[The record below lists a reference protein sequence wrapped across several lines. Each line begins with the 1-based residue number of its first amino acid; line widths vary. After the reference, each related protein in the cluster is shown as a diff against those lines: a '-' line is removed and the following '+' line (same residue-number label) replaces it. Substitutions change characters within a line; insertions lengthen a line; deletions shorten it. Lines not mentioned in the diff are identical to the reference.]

1 MISEVPPRWAKK
13 KGELTNQLTLGITTT
28 FLTRM
33 GVENHSKTRIPPKNP
48 FRQFFPFFFAVTMGE
63 RVNHSLATHIQY
75 QAEFSAAYRLSSPQ
89 LSEAENQA
97 TYGPCFS
104 PHYHGH
110 TFQLIVEVGG
120 AVQDTT
126 GMLMDY
132 VELAK
137 IVQEQIIQPLDHKN
151 LCIEVDFLQGV
162 NPTSENLC
170 AAFWPRLA
178 DALPAGVVLCS
189 LRLQESQS
197 YAVVYDGPSA

>member
-1 MISEVPPRWAKK
+1 MW
-13 KGELTNQLTLGITTT
+13 GITPQQESPQKRP
-28 FLTRM
+28 FANFSILFFR
-33 GVENHSKTRIPPKNP
+33 GYNRGKGDLLLSTRI
-48 FRQFFPFFFAVTMGE
+48 
-63 RVNHSLATHIQY
+63 QY
-75 QAEFSAAYRLSSPQ
+75 KTEFSAAYRLSSPH
-89 LSEAENQA
+89 LSEAENRA

-120 AVQDTT
+120 TVQDTT

-132 VELAK
+132 VALATM
-137 IVQEQIIQPLDHKN
+137 VQEQIIQPLDHKN

-178 DALPAGVVLCS
+178 AVLPAGITLCS
-189 LRLQESQS
+189 LRLQESQD
-197 YAVVYDGPSA
+197 YAVVYDGPSS